1 MVIVSR
7 RGGLLEELLK
17 KIEEFVSKQA
27 EGDKKTQAADFV
39 KQAKE
44 VLGSKDPDL
53 RKVLEL
59 LGKVLEL
66 FKDKMPEELKGVME
80 AYGQAVQSCI
90 DLLNVTPVSPFER
103 AVRKAYD
110 ETGNIDDAIK
120 LALKLFPETT
130 AAEVEA
136 ARKLLQNIIKARE
149 LKRLKDSH
157 PAPKSGWG
165 RFWHWLNSLIS
176 ASPRRERVTAPVLV
190 LTATLVLGVGLLS
203 YKQTLSSAG
212 IDAAPSAQGAG
223 RSTQGGLP
231 ATHRGSIP
239 SAPEPAED
247 VKPPRRHDEPLTNA
261 VISSRDVPKIC
272 GTPGCGAGQHEAPSA
287 GQSAA
292 GSNIVPMPSQPV
304 QVPPHVQPTP
314 PIPPTHK

>member
-27 EGDKKTQAADFV
+27 EGEKKAQAAEFL

-59 LGKVLEL
+59 LGKLLEL
-66 FKDKMPEELKGVME
+66 FKDKMPEELKGVIE

-103 AVRKAYD
+103 AVKKAYD
-110 ETGNIDDAIK
+110 ETGSIDDAIK

-130 AAEVEA
+130 EAEVAA
-136 ARKLLQNIIKARE
+136 ARSLLENISKARE

-165 RFWHWLNSLIS
+165 RFWDWLNSLIS
-176 ASPRRERVTAPVLV
+176 AAPRPEQVSAPFMVLA
-190 LTATLVLGVGLLS
+190 ATLVLGVSLFSGKELLA
-203 YKQTLSSAG
+203 LAG
-212 IDAAPSAQGAG
+212 IDRATSAQGAA
-223 RSTQGGLP
+223 RSAEGGLS
-231 ATHRGSIP
+231 ATDRFWWIP
-239 SAPEPAED
+239 VRPESVED
-247 VKPPRRHDEPLTNA
+247 VKPPRRRAEPPTTA
-261 VISSRDVPKIC
+261 VISSRDLPRIC
-272 GTPGCGAGQHEAPSA
+272 GTPGCGVGPHVAPTAAHSA
-287 GQSAA
+287 P
-292 GSNIVPMPSQPV
+292 VPVPVNSQPV
-304 QVPPHVQPTP
+304 QVPPHLQPTP
-314 PIPPTHK
+314 PVPPTHQ